1 MQRWNIIKKRK
12 RNSSLP
18 GGEGN
23 STLGG
28 KGNSSSGGGAQ
39 LSEAQLAARRAMS
52 LALNMP
58 LTDKLMASSS
68 RVGGT
73 SNMNQNEKSKA
84 DGAQQRTVV
93 LGLSSQSLVN
103 SKAHSTKSTDE
114 MVKATAVAA
123 GARIGNPCEA
133 MLLKNNGSSLP
144 SNVHYIRTGLAS
156 TTQSTSSSALN
167 DPRQIQKP
175 AGATK
180 KLEGILPNSV
190 DGGQVPVDRD

>member
-68 RVGGT
+68 RG
-73 SNMNQNEKSKA
+73 
-84 DGAQQRTVV
+84 
-93 LGLSSQSLVN
+93 N
-103 SKAHSTKSTDE
+103 SISYS
-114 MVKATAVAA
+114 
-123 GARIGNPCEA
+123 
-133 MLLKNNGSSLP
+133 
-144 SNVHYIRTGLAS
+144 
-156 TTQSTSSSALN
+156 
-167 DPRQIQKP
+167 
-175 AGATK
+175 
-180 KLEGILPNSV
+180 
-190 DGGQVPVDRD
+190 